1 MTTGKIFGERLK
13 KLRKEKGYDTQEI
26 FANKINRSKETI
38 RNWEQGRNIPE
49 IKDLLELCEFLN
61 CDMDYLLGRIECK
74 THNLTFIAK
83 ETGLTEDAIDLLR
96 LYNMFGKSSKIDT
109 ISLIIE
115 SEAKDDGNLSSLIDT
130 ITGYL
135 GFNVDTNNNTLYTAT
150 NNGITPFKCRKPM
163 SGEGVVYNPT
173 HAHFALKDIEN
184 MYYLKI
190 WDSIK
195 ALKAVHLKN
204 KISDTN

>member
-74 THNLTFIAK
+74 THDLAFIAK

-96 LYNMFGKSSKIDT
+96 IDNMFGASSKIDT
-109 ISLIIE
+109 INLIIE

-135 GFNVDTNNNTLYTAT
+135 RFNVDTNNNTLYTAT
-150 NNGITPFKCRKPM
+150 NNGITPFKCRKSM
-163 SGEGVVYNPT
+163 SGEGVIYNPT
-173 HAHFALKDIEN
+173 CAHFALKDIEN

-195 ALKAVHLKN
+195 ALKDIYLKN
-204 KISDTN
+204 KISHTN